1 VKQRIGVVRADQEAP
16 AVGRERH
23 RVAHQAPEDLLGANE
38 LEHSVPRRDR
48 SRSSRF
54 RLPLTTARLPRGQNE
69 QVKKERPKQSAAL
82 GTCCHSHG
90 AEVRFGPAVPLQ
102 RFADEVSDARR
113 PLPATRR
120 RRARALSPPRRT
132 GLMDLAAVLA
142 WAAARARLT
151 CASFSVDRVPLRR
164 LDRASVQRRRPRSS
178 ACASAHRPTTACILF
193 GESEAGAG
201 TAGRAGSAGPVGCAS
216 PSSTRL
222 ASEAAKWRDDQPDA
236 SLEVLVPCSA
246 RLPRRVLCTGRRHLS
261 GHPASTVGPRRPSSF
276 ARVIA
281 FARGDAP
288 FDASLACLAHHRAP
302 THRFDAGC
310 PCGFFA
316 WRRWPGRLCADRRRA
331 FWLGRSAVL
340 VYAPLHRTHTEPAA
354 GHAPALS

>member
-1 VKQRIGVVRADQEAP
+1 
-16 AVGRERH
+16 
-23 RVAHQAPEDLLGANE
+23 
-38 LEHSVPRRDR
+38 
-48 SRSSRF
+48 
-54 RLPLTTARLPRGQNE
+54 
-69 QVKKERPKQSAAL
+69 
-82 GTCCHSHG
+82 
-90 AEVRFGPAVPLQ
+90 
-102 RFADEVSDARR
+102 
-113 PLPATRR
+113 
-120 RRARALSPPRRT
+120 
-132 GLMDLAAVLA
+132 MDLAAVLA

-246 RLPRRVLCTGRRHLS
+246 RLPRRVLCAGRRHLS
-261 GHPASTVGPRRPSSF
+261 DHPASTVGPRRPSSF
-276 ARVIA
+276 ALVIA

-288 FDASLACLAHHRAP
+288 FDARSRGSRVSPLHPRTGLTLAVPAVFRLAEMARSTLRGSTP
-302 THRFDAGC
+302 RVLAGTL
-310 PCGFFA
+310 
-316 WRRWPGRLCADRRRA
+316 RRSRC
-331 FWLGRSAVL
+331 
-340 VYAPLHRTHTEPAA
+340 APLHRTHTEPAA
-354 GHAPALS
+354 GHAPALSCSAGVPLPTVGVMWPGRAPFRRREACLGFRPVNLAGNEACLSSRV